1 MVSPHCKLLKL
12 SRAENLSFFLLSHK
26 IYLAKA
32 RPYLLS
38 NLSLPQKNAVSLL
51 MIHHPRLVL
60 HLSLV
65 VLTSASPQI
74 MAQSSVSGMA
84 NREIARRYA
93 RIEDAR
99 TAMDRGDKFFSEGDY
114 DGALGLYKTAID
126 DVPPNAPLARD
137 WLGLAQLKHADC
149 SVVVARERA
158 KAGNY
163 KEARTLLEG
172 AMLSVPG
179 HKGAS
184 SFLKQLEDPDRWP
197 PALTPEHVEN
207 VGKVKTGLLLANS
220 SVEIGNY
227 DTAITQYQ
235 DVLRSDPYNSAARR
249 GMENAERKRMEY
261 FKAAF
266 DHQRAKML
274 SAVDEAWEDKVPVQG
289 QAVVFDYGMGRSP
302 GAYLTEKMNKIIFP
316 TVSFQGATIE
326 EAIEYLRVKS
336 RDLDTFTDASGV
348 KGINIILR
356 TGDAPS
362 NASISLDLKDVPMSE
377 ALRYVTEL
385 AQMKFKVE
393 AHAILV
399 VPLSENASE
408 LYTRSYRVPPDFLS
422 SGGGDAGGA
431 AAPAAPAD
439 PFAAGGGAAAGGGG
453 LIARKTAKQI
463 LEGSGITFADGAS
476 ASYNPAT
483 SQLVVRNTQPNL
495 DLVEA
500 LVESITKTA
509 PKMVVITS
517 KFVEVTQKNTEELG
531 FDWLLGGVGV
541 NANNVFLGGG
551 SAGNGTPVT
560 AANYPFQSNLATK
573 AIDNGATPPVTIYP
587 SLPINAAFAGALPVG
602 ITTPIPTG
610 NGPISSG
617 LRTGNYALSNNS
629 IDNLLSTGSTTG
641 TSQVA
646 PGIFSAAGIFTDPQF
661 QTVIRGLSQKKGVDL
676 MSAPSVTTKSGTRAT
691 MEVTREFIY
700 PTEFDPPQLP
710 QSGGGG
716 GGGGGGGTTQVTL
729 IATPTTPTAFEM
741 RQTGV
746 RLEAEPTV
754 GADGNTIELTLA
766 PEVVE
771 FDGFINYGS
780 PIYSPASQN
789 IAALT
794 LQTAANVTQQI
805 LVPIS
810 QPERLITPN
819 VINQPIFSVRK
830 VTTGVSIWDGQTV
843 ALGGLIREDVQDVQD
858 KIPILGDLPFVGR
871 LFKSES
877 EQHFKRNLVIFVTA
891 HLIDPSGQR
900 VKNNASAVDTA
911 GPGSVGTLLPAV
923 K

>member
-1 MVSPHCKLLKL
+1 MTHH
-12 SRAENLSFFLLSHK
+12 SRLVF
-26 IYLAKA
+26 
-32 RPYLLS
+32 
-38 NLSLPQKNAVSLL
+38 NLSL
-51 MIHHPRLVL
+51 LVL
-60 HLSLV
+60 
-65 VLTSASPQI
+65 TAASPLT

-99 TAMDRGDKFFSEGDY
+99 TAMDRGDKLFSEGDY
-114 DGALGLYKTAID
+114 EGALGSYKAAID
-126 DVPPNAPLARD
+126 ALPNAPLTRD
-137 WLGLAQLKHADC
+137 WLDLAQLKYADC

-158 KAGNY
+158 KVGNY
-163 KEARTLLEG
+163 KEARQLLEG
-172 AMLSVPG
+172 ALVSIPG
-179 HKGAS
+179 HQGAV

-207 VGKVKTGLLLANS
+207 VGKVQKGLLLANS

-227 DTAITQYQ
+227 DVAISQYQ
-235 DVLRSDPYNSAARR
+235 DVLRTDPYNGAARR

-261 FKAAF
+261 FKAAY
-266 DHQRAKML
+266 DHNRAKML
-274 SAVDEAWEDKVPVQG
+274 AQVDESWEDKIPVQG
-289 QAVVFDYGMGRSP
+289 TAVAIDYGVGRSP

-316 TVSFQGATIE
+316 TVQFQGATIE

-336 RDLDTFTDASGV
+336 RDLDTFTDNTGV
-348 KGINIILR
+348 KGVNIILR

-362 NASISLDLKDVPMSE
+362 NASISLDLKDVPMAE

-385 AQMKFKVE
+385 AQMKYKVE
-393 AHAILV
+393 AHAVLV

-408 LYTRSYRVPPDFLS
+408 QYTRSYRVPPDFLS
-422 SGGGDAGGA
+422 SGGGDVGA

-439 PFAAGGGAAAGGGG
+439 PFAAAGAGGGGGSG
-453 LIARKTAKQI
+453 LIARKSAKQI
-463 LEGSGITFADGAS
+463 LEAAGITFPEGSS

-500 LVESITKTA
+500 YVESTTKSA

-531 FDWLLGGVGV
+531 FDWLLGSVGM
-541 NANNVFLGGG
+541 NGNNVFLGGG
-551 SAGNGTPVT
+551 ATGSGNGFSP
-560 AANYPFQSNLATK
+560 ANYPFTSNYVSPSVSTGTPATVVFP
-573 AIDNGATPPVTIYP
+573 AIPIVGAFAGPVPSGAGLPPTGATPV
-587 SLPINAAFAGALPVG
+587 F
-602 ITTPIPTG
+602 PTG
-610 NGPISSG
+610 AGPISSG
-617 LRTGNYALSNNS
+617 LRSGNYAVSNNS
-629 IDNLLSTGSTTG
+629 IDNLLTTGATTG
-641 TSQVA
+641 TASVA

-661 QTVIRGLSQKKGVDL
+661 QMVIRGLSQKKGVDL

-710 QSGGGG
+710 QGQGGSLTLGGGG
-716 GGGGGGGTTQVTL
+716 GQQ

-754 GADGNTIELTLA
+754 GADGNTIELSLS

-780 PIYSPASQN
+780 PIFSPSSQSVLP
-789 IAALT
+789 IQLT
-794 LQTAANVTQQI
+794 AGIPPGNTSYI
-805 LVPIS
+805 PIS

-819 VINQPIFSVRK
+819 VINQPVFSVRK

-843 ALGGLIREDVQDVQD
+843 ALGGLIREDVQDVED
-858 KIPILGDLPFVGR
+858 KIPLLGDLPFVGR
-871 LFKSES
+871 LFKTES
-877 EQHFKRNLVIFVTA
+877 EQHFKRNLMIFVTA

-900 VKNNASAVDTA
+900 IKSLAPQQSESS
-911 GPGSVGTLLPAV
+911 GPGSVGTLLPPVPAP
-923 K
+923 